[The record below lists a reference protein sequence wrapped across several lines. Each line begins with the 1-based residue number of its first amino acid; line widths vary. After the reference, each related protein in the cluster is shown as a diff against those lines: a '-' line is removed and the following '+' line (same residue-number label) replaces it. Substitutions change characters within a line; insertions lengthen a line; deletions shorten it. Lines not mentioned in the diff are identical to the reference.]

1 MKRYLMSGWERKKA
15 HHSTGM
21 YIQEKVP
28 TSLFAYDNS
37 PIHILCKPPSGP
49 FGKRKL
55 CPADP
60 AASAH
65 ARSSA
70 CVPDVCSR
78 FGLLVHAA
86 GTCSRRCPE
95 AMSRDQPHAVSCAR
109 RVQMLRVKD
118 LQIFL
123 WYSFIPDL
131 LSTNMYLAH

>member
-1 MKRYLMSGWERKKA
+1 MSGWERKKA

-21 YIQEKVP
+21 YIEEKVP

-37 PIHILCKPPSGP
+37 PHPYSCKPPSGP

-70 CVPDVCSR
+70 CVPDALQPVWVAGACGR
-78 FGLLVHAA
+78 HLL
-86 GTCSRRCPE
+86 E
-95 AMSRDQPHAVSCAR
+95 AMPRGDVPGPAPRSILRQACSDAESEGFADIFV
-109 RVQMLRVKD
+109 VQ
-118 LQIFL
+118 F
-123 WYSFIPDL
+123 Y
-131 LSTNMYLAH
+131 T